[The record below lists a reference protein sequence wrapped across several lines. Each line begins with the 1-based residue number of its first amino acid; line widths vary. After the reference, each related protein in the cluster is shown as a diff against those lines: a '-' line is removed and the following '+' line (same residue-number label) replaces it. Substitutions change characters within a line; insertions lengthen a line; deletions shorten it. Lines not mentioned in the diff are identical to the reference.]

1 MNLRKLAGLAVGA
14 FAVFYA
20 ITNPADAA
28 DFIRTVASG
37 IGAFAS
43 ALADGGGR

>member
-1 MNLRKLAGLAVGA
+1 MNARKVLGLVVAA

-20 ITNPADAA
+20 ITNPHDAA
-28 DFIRTVASG
+28 DAIRTVTSG

-43 ALADGGGR
+43 ALASGGN

>member
-1 MNLRKLAGLAVGA
+1 MQLRKLAGLAVMA

-20 ITNPADAA
+20 ITNPHTAA
-28 DFIRTVASG
+28 HAIHAIASG

-43 ALADGGGR
+43 ALATGR

>member
-1 MNLRKLAGLAVGA
+1 MNLRKLLGVAVFA

-28 DFIRTVASG
+28 GFVVDIASG

-43 ALADGGGR
+43 ALADGL